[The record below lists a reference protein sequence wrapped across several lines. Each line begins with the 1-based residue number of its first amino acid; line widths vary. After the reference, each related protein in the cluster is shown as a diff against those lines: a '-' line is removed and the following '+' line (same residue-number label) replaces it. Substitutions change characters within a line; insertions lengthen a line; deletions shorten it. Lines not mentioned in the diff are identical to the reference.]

1 MQRANRHF
9 PSLEMLLVLHPP
21 GYDRL
26 TFGRDLYHGGLLLA
40 PNLLLLLSVA
50 KEAGF
55 SHSQLLQSV
64 MSEICGLGFIPEDF
78 YALHKVQ
85 LWGWHGSAPEARTTG
100 GRVGQWMLCMAV
112 LGLFVPWREAAATKI
127 VCSVLTM
134 TKPLLKVMSERG
146 RRRGKCLQ
154 GVWSNGHCPKERGRL
169 GCHTHHR

>member
-26 TFGRDLYHGGLLLA
+26 TFGRDLYHGSLLLA

-50 KEAGF
+50 KEAGY

-112 LGLFVPWREAAATKI
+112 LGLFVPWRGSCHQNRQLSSDHDKASAEGN
-127 VCSVLTM
+127 VR
-134 TKPLLKVMSERG
+134 ERKEE
-146 RRRGKCLQ
+146 REVSARGLEQ
-154 GVWSNGHCPKERGRL
+154 WALS
-169 GCHTHHR
+169 